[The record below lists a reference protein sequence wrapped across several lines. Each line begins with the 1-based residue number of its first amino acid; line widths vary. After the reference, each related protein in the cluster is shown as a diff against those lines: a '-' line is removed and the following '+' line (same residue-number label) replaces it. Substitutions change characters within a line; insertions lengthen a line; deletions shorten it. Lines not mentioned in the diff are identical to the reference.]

1 MLFRMQTECCIL
13 NLSVKACL
21 ALEIIATHNLFACTI
36 SLSSLYLCSLF
47 HSHAQ
52 GNLDMCTWA
61 QCDCWS
67 CTVDDVCYISLL
79 PIHFHFQIMQHQ
91 PLGNWFS
98 LSMLTLNSN
107 VKWVF
112 CCFTLWVL
120 VISWVLWFDSWL
132 IVVFIMV
139 FLIIFLVFLSVP
151 PCVSF
156 FLFYFIFIFFWGGGV
171 HFLSCQ
177 FCLLSSSPWLSDAFS
192 LQCSLFKT

>member
-21 ALEIIATHNLFACTI
+21 ALEIIATHNLFACSI

-52 GNLDMCTWA
+52 GNLNMCTWA

-120 VISWVLWFDSWL
+120 VISWVLWFDLWL
-132 IVVFIMV
+132 IVVFV
-139 FLIIFLVFLSVP
+139 G
-151 PCVSF
+151 
-156 FLFYFIFIFFWGGGV
+156 FIFFPVSFVSCLALPDCLMLLAFNV
-171 HFLSCQ
+171 HFLK
-177 FCLLSSSPWLSDAFS
+177 LHPWLFVP
-192 LQCSLFKT
+192 L